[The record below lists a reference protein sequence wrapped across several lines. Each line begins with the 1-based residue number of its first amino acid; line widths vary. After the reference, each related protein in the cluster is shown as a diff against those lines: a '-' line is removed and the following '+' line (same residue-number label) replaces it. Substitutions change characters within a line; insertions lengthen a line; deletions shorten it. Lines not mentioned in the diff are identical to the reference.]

1 MCHYPKGL
9 IWLLLLKAGH
19 VWSQHLR
26 WSESCSK
33 DLRHLY
39 LSWWLSSASCF
50 LFWILKTLLL
60 SISQSSFALF
70 VFLLV
75 IQQAGFK
82 LPASCDRAWVGER
95 TTFLFRWGFTT
106 ILSLLLIH
114 ALVFQALICWFSRQC
129 LPPRHQKCC
138 SHHQQSPPRSSHQR
152 CSVKKSVLKNFAK
165 FTGKHLR
172 QSFFFNKVAGAA
184 CNFIKKETLTQVFP
198 VNFTKFLRIPFL
210 QKTSGRLLLSS

>member
-39 LSWWLSSASCF
+39 FSWWISSASCF

-60 SISQSSFALF
+60 SLFLKVHLLFLSFCLWFNKLVLSCLQVVTGPELESVQLF
-70 VFLLV
+70 FSDEVSPQF
-75 IQQAGFK
+75 F
-82 LPASCDRAWVGER
+82 P
-95 TTFLFRWGFTT
+95 
-106 ILSLLLIH
+106 
-114 ALVFQALICWFSRQC
+114 CWFTHWFFRHLYVGFLVSV
-129 LPPRHQKCC
+129 PPRHQKCC
-138 SHHQQSPPRSSHQR
+138 IHHQQSPPRSSHQR

-172 QSFFFNKVAGAA
+172 QSLFFNKVADAA
-184 CNFIKKETLTQVFP
+184 CNFIKKETLTQVFCCEFYQISFCL
-198 VNFTKFLRIPFL
+198 VK
-210 QKTSGRLLLSS
+210 SD

>member
-9 IWLLLLKAGH
+9 MWLLLLKAGH

-50 LFWILKTLLL
+50 LFWVLKTLLL

-106 ILSLLLIH
+106 IFSLLLIH

-138 SHHQQSPPRSSHQR
+138 SYHQQSPPRSSHQR
-152 CSVKKSVLKNFAK
+152 CSVKKKCS
-165 FTGKHLR
+165 
-172 QSFFFNKVAGAA
+172 
-184 CNFIKKETLTQVFP
+184 
-198 VNFTKFLRIPFL
+198 
-210 QKTSGRLLLSS
+210 

>member
-1 MCHYPKGL
+1 MAVAIKSWACLESAFTL
-9 IWLLLLKAGH
+9 IRELQQRSTPSLFQLMDFLSLLFFILN
-19 VWSQHLR
+19 
-26 WSESCSK
+26 SK
-33 DLRHLY
+33 N
-39 LSWWLSSASCF
+39 AF
-50 LFWILKTLLL
+50 AL

-82 LPASCDRAWVGER
+82 LPASCDRARVGER

-114 ALVFQALICWFSRQC
+114 ALVFQALICWFSRKC

-138 SHHQQSPPRSSHQR
+138 IHHQQSPPRSSHQR
-152 CSVKKSVLKNFAK
+152 CSLKKSVLKNFAK

-172 QSFFFNKVAGAA
+172 LSLFFNKVAGAA
-184 CNFIKKETLTQVFP
+184 CNFIKKETLTQVFCCEFYQISFCL
-198 VNFTKFLRIPFL
+198 VK
-210 QKTSGRLLLSS
+210 SD

>member
-39 LSWWLSSASCF
+39 LSWWISSASCF
-50 LFWILKTLLL
+50 LFWIIKTLLL

-82 LPASCDRAWVGER
+82 LPASCDRTRVGER

-114 ALVFQALICWFSRQC
+114 ALVFQALICWFSRKC

-138 SHHQQSPPRSSHQR
+138 IHHQQSPPRSSHQR

-172 QSFFFNKVAGAA
+172 QSLFFNKVAGAA
-184 CNFIKKETLTQVFP
+184 CNFIKKETLTQVFCCEFYQISFCL
-198 VNFTKFLRIPFL
+198 VK
-210 QKTSGRLLLSS
+210 SD

>member
-39 LSWWLSSASCF
+39 LSWWISSASCF
-50 LFWILKTLLL
+50 LFWIIKTLLL

-82 LPASCDRAWVGER
+82 LPASCDRARVGER

-106 ILSLLLIH
+106 ILSLLIH
-114 ALVFQALICWFSRQC
+114 ALVFQALICWFSR
-129 LPPRHQKCC
+129 KC
-138 SHHQQSPPRSSHQR
+138 SSSSSKMLHSPPAVSSQKQPSEVFCEKK
-152 CSVKKSVLKNFAK
+152 CS
-165 FTGKHLR
+165 
-172 QSFFFNKVAGAA
+172 
-184 CNFIKKETLTQVFP
+184 
-198 VNFTKFLRIPFL
+198 
-210 QKTSGRLLLSS
+210 